1 MRLSELSRI
10 YPFHF
15 NCPHLLSTPIK
26 SVLGRQSTEERTL
39 GFVLW
44 PPAAESSGSP
54 REENTLLPGR
64 SWTLLQFIY
73 RQIRTGD
80 TQGWDILNLHLHS
93 TTTNSL
99 FYLVLL
105 VWGRRRESVPLSK
118 SKRKGI
124 GYFLCLSLQSNKVL
138 FVIIHFTVGNLLHQL
153 ETFIVT
159 SAAILITYNYRCYAN
174 IIKSPKS
181 KMVKLSNIIFQHIL

>member
-80 TQGWDILNLHLHS
+80 TQGRDILNLHLHS

-99 FYLVLL
+99 FYPVRLGTHDAGKTSRYLNQREKEQDIFCVCLYKVTKFYLSSFTLLWETYCINWKHLLLRVL
-105 VWGRRRESVPLSK
+105 P
-118 SKRKGI
+118 
-124 GYFLCLSLQSNKVL
+124 Y
-138 FVIIHFTVGNLLHQL
+138 
-153 ETFIVT
+153 
-159 SAAILITYNYRCYAN
+159 
-174 IIKSPKS
+174 
-181 KMVKLSNIIFQHIL
+181 